1 MTNKAEPS
9 GLALLRVPFEPNQI
23 SKLPKPYSRD
33 STKGNCQEC
42 GGYHGLPAAHLDY
55 VGHAALTDRL
65 LNVDPEW
72 TWEPVAFDERGLPAL
87 DNEGGLWI
95 RLAVC
100 GVTRLGYGDAQGK
113 TGGNAMK
120 ERIGDALRNA
130 AMRFGAALDLWHK
143 GELHAD
149 NDSDDRPK
157 GNAAKPKSD
166 PPKNNAPMEKALD
179 AAKDPAKEVE
189 EIWGHGAAHAKQDEI
204 LNICRELG
212 AAGDASL
219 TGHKKLADYVLE
231 RFDEP
236 LSKLS
241 VKSVG
246 ILIEELTERL
256 AERKAMSEESS
267 GDGTPTHSGPSPI
280 SPQQLTT
287 LEKVCDLKNYKHE
300 DCALEY
306 SEGEVNTLEG
316 LTEQQA
322 AEAIK
327 KVQKM
332 AKIEVAK

>member
-1 MTNKAEPS
+1 MNKSDEIGELAKALNAAQKELGPALKDAANPFFKSKYADLTSVWRAAIEPMGNHGLSVSQVSRVAEPYYLS
-9 GLALLRVPFEPNQI
+9 HADGKTEIMLGIIMETVLMHESGQWISGEAFAPLSKFDPQGVGSATTYLRRYGLAAILGI
-23 SKLPKPYSRD
+23 
-33 STKGNCQEC
+33 
-42 GGYHGLPAAHLDY
+42 
-55 VGHAALTDRL
+55 
-65 LNVDPEW
+65 
-72 TWEPVAFDERGLPAL
+72 VAD
-87 DNEGGLWI
+87 D
-95 RLAVC
+95 
-100 GVTRLGYGDAQGK
+100 DD
-113 TGGNAMK
+113 GNASS
-120 ERIGDALRNA
+120 GNA
-130 AMRFGAALDLWHK
+130 
-143 GELHAD
+143 
-149 NDSDDRPK
+149 PK